1 MKKPNGWANSFWT
14 LFANTGSS
22 VAQWATMLFVARLLG
37 FQAAGD
43 YAIALAIVNPV
54 VLFAAL
60 QMRTLQVADAAGRF
74 RFGDVLHLR
83 IWMLLF
89 AALVVVQFG
98 TMSKVSLSLLLG
110 LLAWKAVEGV
120 ADIYHGAF
128 QKSGRMDWVAQSI
141 VTRSAMLLA
150 LVIGAGWSGQPLGY
164 GFAAAGLGSWLIFL
178 MFDRAQSRQL
188 GLDQGASLLPSW
200 PPPWGSFRS
209 LLASGFPLG
218 VAMMLISLCASVPR
232 FALERFSGREAL
244 GLFATTAALAQTLA
258 LVINALSQASSA
270 GLARYAH
277 AGDFVA
283 FRAEIGRLFFV
294 GLAAMAL
301 GLSGLRLVAS
311 GVAPALTAAVPEGAM
326 QLMVLQVTAAGLSG
340 LAGVFGCG
348 LTALGEFRQQLILF
362 LPLTALCMILSW
374 IWVPGNGPTGAAY
387 VYIAVSAA
395 QWIGAGLVLQAK
407 LHRFESENRPE
418 VELK

>member
-1 MKKPNGWANSFWT
+1 MNRKPAWAASFWT

-37 FQAAGD
+37 LKVAGE
-43 YAIALAIVNPV
+43 YAVALAIVNPV

-60 QMRTLQVADAAGRF
+60 QLRTIQVADAGGRF
-74 RFGDVLHLR
+74 RFADILHLR
-83 IWMLLF
+83 IWMLLG
-89 AALVVVQFG
+89 AALAVVEFG
-98 TMSKVSLSLLLG
+98 TLTKVSLTLLLG
-110 LLAWKAVEGV
+110 LLVWKSVESI

-150 LVIGAGWSGQPLGY
+150 LVLGAGWFSQPLGY

-178 MFDRAQSRQL
+178 GFDRAQARQWK
-188 GLDQGASLLPSW
+188 LDEGAPLLPSW
-200 PPPWGSFRS
+200 PPPWAAFRS

-232 FALERFSGREAL
+232 FALERLAGREAL

-258 LVINALSQASSA
+258 LVMNAFSQASSA
-270 GLARYAH
+270 GLARNAH
-277 AGDFVA
+277 AGDFMS
-283 FRAEIGRLFFV
+283 FRAEIARLLFV
-294 GLAAMAL
+294 GGALLTLAICVLRVAGAGTALGLAA
-301 GLSGLRLVAS
+301 RL
-311 GVAPALTAAVPEGAM
+311 PDNAVH
-326 QLMVLQVTAAGLSG
+326 LMTLQIVGAGLAG

-348 LTALGEFRQQLILF
+348 LTALGEFRQQLVLF
-362 LPLTALCMILSW
+362 LPLTVLCMILSW
-374 IWVPGNGPTGAAY
+374 IWIPSQGATGAAF

-395 QWIGAGLVLQAK
+395 QLSGAAWMLYARIARYERDR
-407 LHRFESENRPE
+407 HAAA
-418 VELK
+418 ELP